1 MTPAKKRR
9 RWRLVLPF
17 VPVVA
22 VVAVALTAHAVEQTD
37 PSEATYLAPTS
48 PADQGGRDLAEL
60 LRARGVSILT
70 DTRTG
75 DALARMKRLGSDVT
89 LFIPAPRFVHPDYRD
104 VVDLAPDGATVV
116 LVEPGSEL
124 GDFVP
129 TLGVAD
135 RRWATAVTGPGPDCP
150 LTTAAP
156 AAVARTRYLKVK
168 NSSKEP
174 VFCYEHGLAQLNYN
188 GVEFIAVGSDDPFR
202 ADRLAE
208 HDNSRFA
215 ADLLSRHR
223 TLIWLDLHTLE
234 SPRPTS
240 PTVVVTT
247 SPSPGATLPPDVV
260 YERPNTEPG
269 EQSDDGDNRDSPQS
283 SSDDWTPPSPFP
295 DWTFWTVLL
304 LLVAGVLL
312 ALAKGRRL
320 GAPAVEPLPVEVR
333 GAETALGR
341 ARLYLRARA
350 RGPVLDVLRA
360 DARVRLRTA
369 LGLPSTADRQQL
381 VDALDAR
388 LPGRRTELDRLLYG
402 NEPTSESEL
411 HARAT
416 ELKTLV
422 ETVTGTRI
430 NEGEHR

>member
-9 RWRLVLPF
+9 RLRLVLPF

-22 VVAVALTAHAVEQTD
+22 VVAVALTAHAFEQTD
-37 PSEATYLAPTS
+37 PAEAGYLAPTS
-48 PADQGGRDLAEL
+48 PAAQGGRDLAEL
-60 LRARGVSILT
+60 LRGRGVTILT

-75 DALARMKRLGSDVT
+75 DALARMDRLGSDVT
-89 LFIPAPRFVHPDYRD
+89 LFVPAPRFVHPDYRE
-104 VVDLAPDGATVV
+104 VVDLAPKGATVV

-124 GDFVP
+124 RDFVP
-129 TLGVAD
+129 PLGVAD
-135 RRWATAVTGPGPDCP
+135 RRWATAVTGPGPGCP
-150 LTTAAP
+150 LTSATP
-156 AAVARTRYLKVK
+156 AAVARTRYLKLK
-168 NSSKEP
+168 DSLNEP
-174 VFCYEHGLAQLNYN
+174 VFCYEQGLARLEYN

-223 TLIWLDLHTLE
+223 TLIWLDLHALE
-234 SPRPTS
+234 NPPPPGPSVALPP
-240 PTVVVTT
+240 
-247 SPSPGATLPPDVV
+247 PSPGASPRPGGV

-269 EQSDDGDNRDSPQS
+269 AGSDDDSDDSPPQS
-283 SSDDWTPPSPFP
+283 SDRFTPPSPFP
-295 DWTFWTVLL
+295 DWLFWTVVL

-312 ALAKGRRL
+312 ALARGRRL
-320 GAPAVEPLPVEVR
+320 GAPVVEPLPVEVR

-350 RGPVLDVLRA
+350 RGPALEVLRA
-360 DARVRLRTA
+360 NARTRLAGA
-369 LGLPSTADRQQL
+369 LGLPAAADRQQL
-381 VDALDAR
+381 GAALEAR
-388 LPGRRTELDRLLYG
+388 LPGRRAELDDLLYG
-402 NEPTSESEL
+402 PEPSSEGEL

-422 ETVTGTRI
+422 ETVTGARI
-430 NEGEHR
+430 NEGVHR